1 VRRLGL
7 TTWLVLG
14 LCALVGV
21 LAIATTVVVI
31 VRLNRQVLAT
41 AAELRG
47 GRPASAV
54 APSGSAAP
62 AEGPRAELIQY
73 AASQTAI
80 EQQWART
87 VADFRLRYPNDA
99 IYESVATAQVVQAIK
114 DLRRPP
120 AVAALHER
128 WAQAW
133 SDRDAAL
140 ALLARPSVSEAD
152 RSRAAELAR
161 KADDELR
168 RVRNEL
174 RDFLLA
180 QGVSE
185 QEVAARAVG

>member
-7 TTWLVLG
+7 TTWFVLA
-14 LCALVGV
+14 LCGLVGV

-47 GRPASAV
+47 GRPAAV
-54 APSGSAAP
+54 AP
-62 AEGPRAELIQY
+62 AESPRAELIQY

-87 VADFRLRYPNDA
+87 VADFRVRYPNDA

-140 ALLARPSVSEAD
+140 ALLARPNVSEAD
-152 RSRAAELAR
+152 RSRAAELGR
-161 KADDELR
+161 KAHDDHRPLS
-168 RVRNEL
+168 NQL
-174 RDFLLA
+174 RDFQVA
-180 QGVSE
+180 QGVSD
-185 QEVAARAVG
+185 QEVAARAAG

>member
-1 VRRLGL
+1 
-7 TTWLVLG
+7 
-14 LCALVGV
+14 
-21 LAIATTVVVI
+21 

-47 GRPASAV
+47 GRPAAV
-54 APSGSAAP
+54 VP
-62 AEGPRAELIQY
+62 AESPRAELIQY

-87 VADFRLRYPNDA
+87 VADFRMRYPNDA

-114 DLRRPP
+114 ELRRPP
-120 AVAALHER
+120 ALASLHER

-140 ALLARPSVSEAD
+140 ALLARPNVSEAD
-152 RSRAAELAR
+152 RSRASELGR
-161 KADDELR
+161 KADDDLR

-180 QGVSE
+180 QGVSD
-185 QEVAARAVG
+185 QEVAAGAAG